1 MSLVSPAVSA
11 QPAGMFLRTMVGITV
26 AVQVVLGVAPKA
38 DRLTWALENAPV
50 WIGLAVLAGTWRRF
64 PLSRLCL
71 GLLLVHGIIL
81 AVGGHWTYAKVP
93 AGDWVKEWCGLARNH
108 YDRLG
113 HLAQGFMPAIFVR
126 ELLLRTSG
134 VGRSR
139 WLPFLA
145 ASVCLAFSACYEFIE
160 WWTALIAG
168 SGATEFLGTQGDPWD
183 TQWDMFLCLLGA
195 ALSLTL
201 LSRAH
206 DRSLAV
212 VSHEAIPAKVS
223 G

>member
-1 MSLVSPAVSA
+1 MALVSVPAPA
-11 QPAGMFLRTMVGITV
+11 QPDGMFLRTLVGITV

-38 DRLTWALENAPV
+38 DRLTWALENVPV
-50 WIGLAVLAGTWRRF
+50 WLGLGALALTWRRF

-71 GLLLVHGIIL
+71 GLLVVHGIIL
-81 AVGGHWTYAKVP
+81 AIGGHWTYAKVP
-93 AGDWVKEWCGLARNH
+93 AGDWVKEWFGLARNH

-113 HLAQGFMPAIFVR
+113 HLAQGFMPVILVR

-195 ALSLTL
+195 LLSLTF

-206 DRSLAV
+206 DRSLAAV
-212 VSHEAIPAKVS
+212 AGAGSPANLP